1 MKMHPLLEEK
11 NYLACDVE
19 VAVLNVLQDYME
31 NNVNSLPEHFSC
43 KKTTKKGGFL
53 VFGKETVMKS
63 KSLKPSGNSIT
74 LWISGQ
80 CWSSENHA
88 WWSSPSKPLL
98 KIQRPLTIDVPLY
111 GSVADYSI
119 VTPKSM
125 QAWCLKTVYMSMWI
139 LHRPSLVAGCRQQI
153 GSNLEEPTKKH
164 CCKLPLQRTAD
175 TSNSMASHCST
186 SLPVLENEMI
196 IWWAFL
202 GFLQP
207 TTHAVIQLNTANSC
221 LLGLKI
227 IYTLWWWFS
236 WRWSSM
242 WQFLV
247 LRKVLMWS
255 STDR

>member
-1 MKMHPLLEEK
+1 MHPLLEEK

-19 VAVLNVLQDYME
+19 VAALNVLQDYME

-111 GSVADYSI
+111 SSVADYSI

-125 QAWCLKTVYMSMWI
+125 QAWCLKTV
-139 LHRPSLVAGCRQQI
+139 HVHVNPSPPIPCCWLQAADWQQSGRANQETLLQTSSAEDSWYI
-153 GSNLEEPTKKH
+153 QFHG
-164 CCKLPLQRTAD
+164 LPL
-175 TSNSMASHCST
+175 
-186 SLPVLENEMI
+186 
-196 IWWAFL
+196 
-202 GFLQP
+202 
-207 TTHAVIQLNTANSC
+207 
-221 LLGLKI
+221 
-227 IYTLWWWFS
+227 
-236 WRWSSM
+236 
-242 WQFLV
+242 
-247 LRKVLMWS
+247 
-255 STDR
+255 

>member
-1 MKMHPLLEEK
+1 MSQFTRTFF
-11 NYLACDVE
+11 
-19 VAVLNVLQDYME
+19 LQKD
-31 NNVNSLPEHFSC
+31 N
-43 KKTTKKGGFL
+43 KKGWVSG
-53 VFGKETVMKS
+53 VWKRNCNKS

-74 LWISGQ
+74 SWISGQ

-111 GSVADYSI
+111 SSVADYSI

-125 QAWCLKTVYMSMWI
+125 QAWCLKTVYMPMWI
-139 LHRPSLVAGCRQQI
+139 LHSPSLVAGCRQQI

-164 CCKLPLQRTAD
+164 SCKLPLQRTAD
-175 TSNSMASHCST
+175 ISNSMASHCCT

-196 IWWAFL
+196 IWWAVL

-236 WRWSSM
+236 WRRSSI
-242 WQFLV
+242 WQFLA